1 MIKADTIKNLTDNTL
16 VTISNG
22 VFSLPATSHDD
33 HHASQI
39 LQVKSYS
46 DQTNTDRGVQN
57 SKWTNI
63 YSTPPMDFRLQ
74 KKDSYIYIQ
83 VFFTHRTVSGTPDDS
98 HSYVSIWRATPQT
111 TSVVMQQIAEGANIS
126 TQTDI
131 LWTNLFAD
139 SSIEGQEIEYNGQ
152 YTDGEKW
159 TTTSIQTIDTIPSTT
174 TIYPNGHHEKFS
186 YSFAIKN
193 GTNGSNGQISIRN
206 GIRILLMEIQ
216 KPSNYIPRRS
226 PPLRDDPRYFL
237 FTDTIVD
244 GDFNYNLK
252 TELVL
257 AGWQINQ
264 KVIAQLT
271 IKVGN
276 YAVMIDTLPALGN
289 SIEIQ
294 LDNKIYYDY
303 DPHEDADG
311 AIYLT
316 REMLKTPSYNLQ
328 THFSTNGW
336 NGTAKIDG
344 IINCRRA
351 EGATVT
357 DVGIQNSTNLPANSE
372 VFIITDEIVNTIADP
387 VFIFRYKVTQQI
399 TNLATQMT
407 TFNWDSQAPVN
418 GYVTIE
424 SSLDRYGILQTT
436 LLASGSYL
444 DIILSDGTFTM
455 TDRLFIHRDKVAQGT
470 TTYNV
475 SSVYSADGW
484 NSLTPVNTLLDI
496 SNVNNI
502 GLTSS
507 FSGIASNRIN
517 NSASITN
524 VKFNTALHDIKNDLS
539 SNRYIYFELIASNTA
554 NYVFNPTLMNTT
566 YNWNSFTQY
575 HAFIGIPSGVIVYST
590 STSNPAIDITDI
602 GSNTIT
608 IHNLGVIA
616 GAGGAGG
623 ALGTYTAG
631 SWLAPTYTEGS
642 PNVGSI
648 GLIGGPAIKLNYATP
663 TSVVENYGTIIKG
676 FGGGGGG
683 GAGGAG
689 PGWSTTWGS
698 WTAHISNNAVDLGT
712 GLHDRSSHFY
722 TAHYGYMTDH
732 FHTLR
737 WGDTTPAG
745 DWSAWS
751 NDNYLEYEVLNS
763 SFVNRV
769 NMTTELTGHFK
780 IYFGGTS
787 NLVWSGTTYPVS
799 NGQQG
804 VWGYWDPYW
813 SAGEYEYN
821 VSNAVLSQGYQLF
834 YQQGTSPGGGAPP
847 APTEVYRWMVRRQ
860 VQRRTLAVNTN
871 GTFWTDP
878 SDSTSLTAEEE
889 MAQFFPWDNRPDK
902 SVTIEGTTYTSLTP
916 DEYQYEIYRNQ
927 DGSLNTVQGEGLA
940 IPTVTTNHNYQA
952 GAYDTKRT
960 FYIKRRIWNPGISVI
975 DGSPGGDGGQS
986 PIFDGTVFPFTTT
999 EQGDTSVFNTSASS
1013 NSVPAGDGALG
1024 GTGGNG
1030 AQLTYNSTENTI
1042 TIVTDNQPG
1051 ATGST
1056 GVTQAGAAGG
1066 EAGPDGKA
1074 IDPGSNSTINNYG
1087 TITGDIT

>member
-1 MIKADTIKNLTDNTL
+1 MIKADIIKNLKDNTL
-16 VTISNG
+16 ITISNG
-22 VFSLPATSHDD
+22 VFSLPATSQDD

-57 SKWTNI
+57 SKWTNV

-111 TSVVMQQIAEGANIS
+111 TSVVMQQIAEGANYYASPSNQSAFIS

-152 YTDGEKW
+152 YNDGEKW
-159 TTTSIQTIDTIPSTT
+159 TTTSIQTIDTTPSTT

-216 KPSNYIPRRS
+216 KPSSYIPRRS
-226 PPLRDDPRYFL
+226 PPLQDDPGYFL

-252 TELVL
+252 AKLVL

-276 YAVMIDTLPALGN
+276 YAVMIDALPALGN
-289 SIEIQ
+289 SLEIQ
-294 LDNKIYYDY
+294 LDNKTYYGY
-303 DPHEDADG
+303 DPHEDVDG

-372 VFIITDEIVNTIADP
+372 VFIITDETVNTITDP

-399 TNLATQMT
+399 TNLTTQMT

-539 SNRYIYFELIASNTA
+539 SNRYIYFELITSNTA

-566 YNWNSFTQY
+566 YNWNGFTPY

-602 GSNTIT
+602 GNNYIT
-608 IHNLGVIA
+608 IHNQGVIA

-631 SWLAPTYTEGS
+631 SWSAPTYTEGS

-698 WTAHISNNAVDLGT
+698 YQADMSTDAYSLGT
-712 GLHDRSSHFY
+712 GLHDISGYHY
-722 TAHYGYMTDH
+722 TAHYGPMSYH
-732 FHTLR
+732 RHQAS
-737 WGDTTPAG
+737 WGDAVSAG
-745 DWSAWS
+745 SWSAWNS
-751 NDNYLEYEVLNS
+751 SNYLRYQTAPGAE
-763 SFVNRV
+763 NRV
-769 NMTTELTGHFK
+769 DFASFTTGYFK
-780 IYFGGTS
+780 IYFGVG
-787 NLVWSGTTYPVS
+787 NVVWNSSTYPAATQGGQFGDWGAYWISGEWEYDVS
-799 NGQQG
+799 AA
-804 VWGYWDPYW
+804 W
-813 SAGEYEYN
+813 SASTE
-821 VSNAVLSQGYQLF
+821 F
-834 YQQGTSPGGGAPP
+834 FGGGL
-847 APTEVYRWMVRRQ
+847 YYMVRRQ
-860 VQRRTLAVNTN
+860 VRRRTAAS
-871 GTFWTDP
+871 P
-878 SDSTSLTAEEE
+878 SSGLLWEDYSTSNTLTAQQQ
-889 MAQFFPWDNRPDK
+889 MAQFFPWDNRPGK
-902 SVTIEGTTYTSLTP
+902 TVTIEGTEYSTINP
-916 DEYQYEIYRNQ
+916 DQYQYEIYRNQ
-927 DGSLNTVQGEGLA
+927 DGSLNTTFGEGYA
-940 IPTVTTNHNYQA
+940 VGTTTGNPPGSGYYQNKVTY
-952 GAYDTKRT
+952 YL
-960 FYIKRRIWNPGISVI
+960 KRRIWDPGIAVI
-975 DGSPGGDGGQS
+975 DGSPGGNGGQS
-986 PIFDGTVFPFTTT
+986 PIFDGTSFPFTAT
-999 EQGDTSVFNTSASS
+999 EQGDVSVLNTNANS

-1030 AQLTYNSTENTI
+1030 AQLTYNNTENTV
-1042 TIVTDNQPG
+1042 TIVTDSQSG

-1074 IDPGSNSTINNYG
+1074 IDPGTNSTINNYG